1 MTYTNIPMWVKRSG
15 IIVFLDY
22 PWNHLTGSDG
32 FASLHETYQTC
43 CNDCWFNSPL
53 EINCFAAS
61 IFREPFTLI
70 LYKIVNFV
78 LFAIN
83 STDCSYFNLS
93 FYINN
98 VQDNHIDIF
107 IGKSMNSVRKWRS
120 PLNHRW
126 LFDQTRHFLP
136 VGKAQLCEYWQLSK
150 TNIPDY

>member
-1 MTYTNIPMWVKRSG
+1 MESHSRFCNHLLVREDHDVHKYSNVSKTFRNYCFFR
-15 IIVFLDY
+15 L

-32 FASLHETYQTC
+32 FVSLHETYQTF
-43 CNDCWFNSPL
+43 CNDCWFDSPL

-70 LYKIVNFV
+70 LYKIVHFV

-83 STDCSYFNLS
+83 STDCNYFNLS
-93 FYINN
+93 FCINN

-120 PLNHRW
+120 PLNHR
-126 LFDQTRHFLP
+126 
-136 VGKAQLCEYWQLSK
+136 
-150 TNIPDY
+150 